1 MAGRLHG
8 KVAMI
13 TGGNSGIGEAAA
25 RLFAQEGAKATI
37 LARREAEGRAV
48 EKELRDEGRE
58 VTFIPCDVT
67 NRAAVEAAV
76 SKTIS
81 LYGALHILINNAG
94 GGSREM
100 FPEESD
106 ETWDR
111 VLRVNLT
118 ACFLTCRA
126 AWPHLIKSGSGAIV
140 NVSSLAAVSGA
151 SPAVLEKFPALPS
164 SSYYAAKAGLEG
176 FTRYTASVGAPHN
189 IRVNC
194 VRPGQVLTKRL
205 TTAAG
210 EHFFARHFEMWQ
222 LIKGPGHAE
231 DIANAML
238 FLASDE
244 ARFITAE
251 IINIDGGAAAK
262 LE

>member
-1 MAGRLHG
+1 MPGRLNG

-13 TGGNSGIGEAAA
+13 TGGNSGIGEATA
-25 RLFAQEGAKATI
+25 RLFTQEGAKAAI
-37 LARREAEGRAV
+37 VARREAEGRAV
-48 EKELRDEGRE
+48 EKALCNEGRAAA
-58 VTFIPCDVT
+58 FIPCDVT

-76 SKTIS
+76 SQTVS
-81 LYGALHILINNAG
+81 LYGALDILINNAG
-94 GGSREM
+94 GGAREM
-100 FPEESD
+100 FPDESD

-118 ACFLTCRA
+118 AAFLTSRA
-126 AWPHLIKSGSGAIV
+126 AWPHLIKSGRAAIV

-151 SPAVLEKFPALPS
+151 SPAVLEKFPTLPS

-176 FTRYTASVGAPHN
+176 FTRYIASVGAPHN

-194 VRPGQVLTKRL
+194 VRPGQALTKRL

-210 EHFFARHFEMWQ
+210 EHVFARHFEIWQ
-222 LIKGPGHAE
+222 LMQGPGYAE
-231 DIANAML
+231 DVANAML

-244 ARFITAE
+244 SRFITAE
-251 IINIDGGAAAK
+251 IINVDGGAAAK
-262 LE
+262 L

>member
-8 KVAMI
+8 KVAII
-13 TGGNSGIGEAAA
+13 TGGNSGIGEATA
-25 RLFAQEGAKATI
+25 RLFTQEGAKATI

-48 EKELRDEGRE
+48 EKALRDEGRE

-67 NRAAVEAAV
+67 NGAAVEAAV
-76 SKTIS
+76 SKTVS

-94 GGSREM
+94 GGAREM

-126 AWPHLIKSGSGAIV
+126 AWPHLIKSGTGAIV

-205 TTAAG
+205 TTAAK
-210 EHFFARHFEMWQ
+210 EHVFARHFEIWQ
-222 LIKGPGHAE
+222 LLKGPGHAE

-251 IINIDGGAAAK
+251 IVNIDGGAAAK